1 MRNSFE
7 RLGHHAVVSRYH
19 QNDDVSRLST
29 AGAHGRKGFMPRG
42 IQERDDAARRFH
54 MIRTDVL
61 RDAARFTRGN
71 LGAADVVQK
80 RRLTVVNVTHDRDDR
95 GTGHGGVLLG
105 TLFDFTQERFRI
117 VGLGGNRLVAHFF
130 NENHGRILIKHLID
144 GDHLAHLHQNL
155 DDFGGLHAHLVREIG
170 NGNRLRHTHL
180 THHGFRGH
188 LLHALLVMVLLAAAA
203 SPVVISRVI
212 AAAGLDRAA
221 LLTFVIPAAVVVA
234 FALAALA
241 ALFGL
246 VVAVT
251 GSRLCGLGF
260 GLFLRFSRLGGSG
273 RFFRIL
279 AVVLIAAVGLCL

>member
-1 MRNSFE
+1 M
-7 RLGHHAVVSRYH
+7 
-19 QNDDVSRLST
+19 
-29 AGAHGRKGFMPRG
+29 
-42 IQERDDAARRFH
+42 
-54 MIRTDVL
+54 
-61 RDAARFTRGN
+61 
-71 LGAADVVQK
+71 
-80 RRLTVVNVTHDRDDR
+80 
-95 GTGHGGVLLG
+95 
-105 TLFDFTQERFRI
+105 
-117 VGLGGNRLVAHFF
+117 AHFF

-170 NGNRLRHTHL
+170 NGNRLRHAHL

-241 ALFGL
+241 ALLGSSLRSPEAAFAGL
-246 VVAVT
+246 ASVFSSLQPAW
-251 GSRLCGLGF
+251 RQRPFFPHPCG
-260 GLFLRFSRLGGSG
+260 RSYRRG
-273 RFFRIL
+273 RPLPLKRSW
-279 AVVLIAAVGLCL
+279 A